1 MKLLIV
7 EDQQELASSIN
18 SYLQKEGIICDIA
31 ENLMKANELVNLTE
45 YDCILV
51 DIMLPDGNGLS
62 VIEEV
67 KKVQPKC
74 GILIISAKNSL
85 DDKITGLDIG
95 ADDYITKP
103 FHLAEL
109 NSRIKSVI
117 RRRNFDGSNI
127 VKLNELS
134 IDLDKRKVMLNDKTV
149 ELTRR
154 EYDILIFFTSN
165 KERVLTKE
173 AITEHIWGDDSNTFD
188 NFDFVY
194 THVKNLR
201 RKLNESGSCDY
212 IRSIYGVGYKFSIEC
227 N

>member
-7 EDQQELASSIN
+7 EDEQELASSIN
-18 SYLQKEGIICDIA
+18 SYLQKEGIVCDIA
-31 ENLMKANELVNLTE
+31 ENLMKANEFVNLTE

-51 DIMLPDGNGLS
+51 DIMLPDGSGLS
-62 VIEEV
+62 AIEEV

-74 GILIISAKNSL
+74 GIIIISAKNSL
-85 DDKITGLDIG
+85 DDKVTGLDIG

-127 VKLNELS
+127 ITLNELS
-134 IDLDKRKVMLNDKTV
+134 VDLDKRKVMVNDKTV

-154 EYDILIFFTSN
+154 EYDILVFFISN

-173 AITEHIWGDDSNTFD
+173 SITEHIWGDDSNTFD

-201 RKLNESGSCDY
+201 RKLNESGSSDY
-212 IRSIYGVGYKFSIEC
+212 IRSIYGVGYKFSIE
-227 N
+227 